1 MRRYKEIKDNAPGK
15 LVTSSGYF
23 DDISHS
29 LLCAG
34 AASGIASKYTLQQRR
49 PKYQS
54 LFQDSSYPLA
64 TDKAKYKP
72 VKINPRFCYK
82 PKN

>member
-1 MRRYKEIKDNAPGK
+1 MRDYKEIKDKDPGK
-15 LVTSSGYF
+15 LVTSGGYF

-29 LLCAG
+29 LLCG
-34 AASGIASKYTLQQRR
+34 GCKWHVSKYILQQ
-49 PKYQS
+49 PQSKYQN

-64 TDKAKYKP
+64 TDKAEYKP

-82 PKN
+82 AKN